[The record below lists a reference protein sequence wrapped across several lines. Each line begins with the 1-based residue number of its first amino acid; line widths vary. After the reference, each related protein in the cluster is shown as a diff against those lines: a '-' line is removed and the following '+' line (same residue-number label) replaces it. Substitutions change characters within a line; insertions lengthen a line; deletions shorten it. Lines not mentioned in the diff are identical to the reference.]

1 MWNKTPA
8 MTSVMTAN
16 DISVPQLQAGD
27 MANIVAY
34 LSSVQY
40 FGEPG
45 SSARGPRRIRA
56 KGCLECHTL
65 DGQGGGS
72 SAGELAPT
80 AGFDSPAAVIAAMWN
95 HTLINETESGRQLT
109 WPMFTAGEM
118 ADLAAF
124 LQASAAAGSGRDGGW

>member
-1 MWNKTPA
+1 MWNKAPA

-16 DISVPQLQAGD
+16 DVSVPQLQAAD

-40 FGEPG
+40 FGEAG
-45 SSARGPRRIRA
+45 SSARAPRRIRA

-65 DGQGGGS
+65 NGQGAGS
-72 SAGELAPT
+72 TAGDLAPT
-80 AGFDSPAAVIAAMWN
+80 AGFDSPATVIAAMWN
-95 HTLINETESGRQLT
+95 HTLITEAESGRQLT

-124 LQASAAAGSGRDGGW
+124 LQASAAAGSGRGGGR